1 MSTNFKWVNVVPKH
15 TKYCVIGYI
24 RRKQKRFPDHK
35 TFYNIPLFVTYIIL
49 DYYYERERIRKILQK
64 NIIKLNQ
71 KQQIASIRQ
80 ISDCNIN
87 LQHTVYGSLLINFNK
102 PFIYEWDIRV
112 LSLPQNVY
120 GSVITI
126 GIVNSHSLNKIC
138 YEYSNYG
145 TIKDESENCLIYAE
159 SFHTSDIVSLQI
171 NTKMKTLRYFVNDCE
186 YTDCICMKSDKTTY
200 YFAVTMKNNCSIQL
214 LQFNQ
219 TYIEK

>member
-1 MSTNFKWVNVVPKH
+1 MSTNFKWVNAVPKH
-15 TKYCVIGYI
+15 TNYCVNGYI
-24 RRKQKRFPDHK
+24 RNQQNRLPNSN
-35 TFYNIPLFVTYIIL
+35 TFYNIPLLITYLIL
-49 DYYYERERIRKILQK
+49 DYYYERESIRKIFK
-64 NIIKLNQ
+64 KSSVKLNQ
-71 KQQIASIRQ
+71 KRQIATIRH
-80 ISDCNIN
+80 ISDTNVH
-87 LQHTVYGSLLINFNK
+87 HTVYGSLLIDFSK
-102 PFIYEWDIRV
+102 SFIYEWDIRV